1 MDDFLG
7 AIDVKDPNFK
17 MSWDS
22 KQPKKTGSVSYKGR
36 SLISYV
42 SLTSTGMR
50 GYFKTNDEV
59 LLSIFK
65 EARNG
70 EKGEI
75 KIAML
80 DKQTFE
86 ELLVNLVLKIDSK

>member
-1 MDDFLG
+1 
-7 AIDVKDPNFK
+7 
-17 MSWDS
+17 MS
-22 KQPKKTGSVSYKGR
+22 
-36 SLISYV
+36 
-42 SLTSTGMR
+42 
-50 GYFKTNDEV
+50 GYFKTDDES

-65 EARNG
+65 EARNR